1 MINISQLS
9 LQVVKLNTKRYPLN
23 KKIASP
29 EDIYDTFQEVLALE
43 NQAEEVFAMI
53 TLDTKNKITGVFEVS
68 RGTVNASLVHPR
80 EVFKR
85 ALANNATSI
94 VIAHNH
100 PSGDTNPSNEDKMIT
115 SRLKEAGDIIGIKV
129 LDHIIIGDHYMS
141 FRESGLL

>member
-23 KKIASP
+23 KKISSP
-29 EDIYDTFQEVLALE
+29 EDIYNTFQEVLTLE
-43 NQAEEVFAMI
+43 DQSEEVFAMI

-68 RGTVNASLVHPR
+68 RGTVNASMVHPR

-85 ALANNATSI
+85 ALAVNATSI
-94 VIAHNH
+94 IIAHNH
-100 PSGDTNPSNEDKMIT
+100 PSGDTKPSKEDEIIT
-115 SRLKEAGDIIGIKV
+115 NRLKDAGDIIGIKV
-129 LDHIIIGDHYMS
+129 LDHIIVGDNYMS